1 MKKLFLILMI
11 GLFSA
16 EGALARNMRRELSL
30 EDVSSWKEFDQAM
43 QEQESA
49 DRTDGMA
56 YMISGALLLAGG
68 LVGYHNSGGNVEKL
82 AYSVSQSLG
91 IAGLGYGYY
100 LYNVGTETR
109 SFYESVRNTSG
120 LSETNRNDLT
130 RSYVKQWKVQQD
142 NEKWM
147 KMATYALV
155 GGLNLYNASREKPGD
170 LRQGLMILGGVN
182 LLAAISLTF

>member
-1 MKKLFLILMI
+1 MKKIILVLLVMI
-11 GLFSA
+11 FSA
-16 EGALARNMRRELSL
+16 EGAFARSMRKELSL
-30 EDVSSWKEFDQAM
+30 EDVTSWKEFDQAM
-43 QEQESA
+43 LEQESV

-68 LVGYHNSGGNVEKL
+68 LVGYHNAGGNVEKL

-91 IAGLGYGYY
+91 VAGLGYGYY
-100 LYNVGTETR
+100 LYHVGTETR

-130 RSYVKQWKVQQD
+130 RNYVKQWKVQQE

-147 KMATYALV
+147 KIATYALV
-155 GGLNLYNASREKPGD
+155 GGLNLYNASRESGD
-170 LRQGLMILGGVN
+170 LRQGLTILGGVN